1 MNGAGADEDSTF
13 GSDFDLADPEPAS
26 SSQPPQSAGE
36 SRDDRLSRL
45 KKEKKA
51 RRKGKQKAQVAETEE
66 GGAAETTPVPQK
78 KTKDKQKK
86 AEKKAAKAAKKAKK
100 AAEQARKAAEEA
112 EAEQGM
118 TPHLTMTTLALANP
132 WADV

>member
-13 GSDFDLADPEPAS
+13 GSEFDLADPEPAS

-45 KKEKKA
+45 KTEKKA

-78 KTKDKQKK
+78 KTKDKQ
-86 AEKKAAKAAKKAKK
+86 KKAAKAAKKAKK

-132 WADV
+132 WADA